1 MPTGN
6 DAALKALADATAA
19 TIQAT
24 VQRWWIDPAH
34 PRLLHIAAERTF
46 VGARPIA
53 VHFIVRLHPSRV
65 EAVGPPRMQVGVT
78 VEPPPVTTRPTSGK
92 SVTKASARKG
102 KRQVRAKAASQPPKK
117 RKTPAKSTPSGRV
130 SRPKKRV
137 PQSRPVKRGST
148 PKRSAKRVPRARPQV
163 KRQATTKRIAKR
175 VQPTRARVKRQVAPK
190 RPVKRVP
197 VKRVQPA
204 RPRVKRQA
212 VPKRASGRKARRSS

>member
-53 VHFIVRLHPSRV
+53 VHFIVRLHPSRI
-65 EAVGPPRMQVGVT
+65 EAVGPTRMQVGVT

-92 SVTKASARKG
+92 SVTKAPARKG
-102 KRQVRAKAASQPPKK
+102 KRQIRAKPASQPPKK
-117 RKTPAKSTPSGRV
+117 KKTPTKSIPSDRV

-137 PQSRPVKRGST
+137 PQSRPVKRRST
-148 PKRSAKRVPRARPQV
+148 PRRSGERVPRARPQV
-163 KRQATTKRIAKR
+163 KRQAATKRITKR

-190 RPVKRVP
+190 RP